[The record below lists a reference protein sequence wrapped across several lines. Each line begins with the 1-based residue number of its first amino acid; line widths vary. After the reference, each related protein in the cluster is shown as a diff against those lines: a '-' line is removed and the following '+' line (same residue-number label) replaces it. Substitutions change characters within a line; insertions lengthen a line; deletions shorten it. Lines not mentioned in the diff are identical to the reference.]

1 MSGANPTIPLF
12 DLNYGHDEEE
22 AALRVLKSKWLT
34 MGPET
39 EALEH
44 EFAEYFK
51 VKHAI
56 AVSSCTTALHLANLS
71 VGVKQGTE
79 VICPS
84 LTFVATSNS
93 VIYAGGTPVFADITS
108 TDDWTISPN
117 EIGKKINKN
126 TQAIIVMHY
135 GGFACKMD
143 EIIEI
148 ANRYKIPVIEDAA
161 HAPGSMYKDRFLG
174 AIGDISCFS
183 FFSNK
188 NISTGEGGIICTNND
203 DYANYIKRIRS
214 HGMTSATLDRHHGHA
229 YSYDVTDL
237 GYNYRIDEIHAALAR
252 CQLKKLETGNER
264 RRLAATRYKDALS
277 KIDKI
282 KVPFGNY
289 CFSANYHI
297 FPILLDKNIDRN
309 SLMVFLREKG
319 IQTSIHYPPVHKFSY
334 YRTMM
339 GDQILHNTD
348 FVARHELTLPMYADI
363 TNKQIDFIIDALRAY
378 FKNT

>member
-1 MSGANPTIPLF
+1 MNNPNPVIPLF
-12 DLNYGHDEEE
+12 DLNYGREEEE
-22 AALRVLKSKWLT
+22 AVLRVLHSKWLT

-39 EALEH
+39 EALEY

-56 AVSSCTTALHLANLS
+56 AVSSCTTALHLANLA

-108 TDDWTISPN
+108 TVDLTISPH
-117 EIGKKINKN
+117 EIEKKINKN
-126 TQAIIVMHY
+126 TRAIIVMHY

-143 EIIEI
+143 EIFEI
-148 ANRYKIPVIEDAA
+148 ANLYKITVIEDAA

-174 AIGDISCFS
+174 TIGDISCFS

-203 DYANYIKRIRS
+203 DYANYIKKIRS
-214 HGMTSATLDRHHGHA
+214 HGMTSATLDRHYGHA

-252 CQLKKLETGNER
+252 CQLKKLETGNAR
-264 RRLAATRYKDALS
+264 RRRAANRYKDALS
-277 KIDKI
+277 KSDGIKI
-282 KVPFGNY
+282 PFSNY
-289 CFSANYHI
+289 CFLANYHI
-297 FPILLDKNIDRN
+297 FPILLDKSLDRHG
-309 SLMVFLREKG
+309 LMVFLREKG
-319 IQTSIHYPPVHKFSY
+319 IQTSIHYPPIHKFSY
-334 YRTMM
+334 YKTIM
-339 GDQILHNTD
+339 GDQIMHNTD
-348 FVARHELTLPMYADI
+348 FAARHELTLPMYASISD
-363 TNKQIDFIIDALRAY
+363 TQIDYVVGALINFIDG
-378 FKNT
+378 K

>member
-1 MSGANPTIPLF
+1 MSKQNPVIPLF
-12 DLNYGHDEEE
+12 DLNYGREEEE
-22 AALRVLKSKWLT
+22 AVSRVLRSKWLT

-39 EALEH
+39 EALEY

-56 AVSSCTTALHLANLS
+56 AVSSCTTALHLANLA
-71 VGVKQGTE
+71 VGVKQETE

-93 VIYAGGTPVFADITS
+93 VIYAGGTPVFADVVS
-108 TDDWTISPN
+108 LDDWTISPD
-117 EIGKKINKN
+117 EIEEKINKN
-126 TQAIIVMHY
+126 TRAIIIMHY

-148 ANRYKIPVIEDAA
+148 AQRYKIPVIEDAA
-161 HAPGSMYKDRFLG
+161 HAPGSFYKDRLLG
-174 AIGDISCFS
+174 AIGNISCFS

-203 DYANYIKRIRS
+203 DYANYIKKIRS
-214 HGMTSATLDRHHGHA
+214 HGMTSATLDRHLGHA

-264 RRLAATRYKDALS
+264 RRLAAICYKDALS
-277 KIDKI
+277 KIDGIKI
-282 KVPFGNY
+282 PFGNY
-289 CFSANYHI
+289 CFLANYHI
-297 FPILLDKNIDRN
+297 FPILLGKNIDRH

-319 IQTSIHYPPVHKFSY
+319 IQTSIHYPPVHVFSY
-334 YRTMM
+334 YRENYKITMLPITEEIGM
-339 GDQILHNTD
+339 RE
-348 FVARHELTLPMYADI
+348 VTLPMFPTI
-363 TNKQIDFIIDALRAY
+363 TDGQICFISEKIME
-378 FKNT
+378 FFQK